1 MAKVKITGHASG
13 TGILTVTAP
22 NTSTDRTITLPDAT
36 GTLLTE
42 VADDAITL
50 AKMASGTDGN
60 VISYDASGN
69 PVAVATG
76 SAGQVLTSAGA
87 GAPPTFAAGGDF
99 VTISSAKSEVDVANL
114 DVTLPTGYTS
124 FVLCGRFF
132 PATDG
137 QQLHLRFSIDSASS
151 YESGSNYNYGKFDIG
166 ASSTIAAE
174 HGASQTQIVLNNG
187 DGNAITEGS
196 FFNIEIEPSIADGNY
211 NSYNSVAWKG
221 YRLDGSTNYRALLGT
236 GVFQSDATTRAT
248 HLRLFYASGN
258 VSEYHYTLFGRKS

>member
-1 MAKVKITGHASG
+1 MSTIKSADEHLTLNADGTSKNILFQADGVQKASISSAG
-13 TGILTVTAP
+13 LF
-22 NTSTDRTITLPDAT
+22 TSTTIDAT
-36 GTLLTE
+36 ALTGNLP
-42 VADDAITL
+42 AISG
-50 AKMASGTDGN
+50 ASL
-60 VISYDASGN
+60 
-69 PVAVATG
+69 TG
-76 SAGQVLTSAGA
+76 VQ
-87 GAPPTFAAGGDF
+87 GDF
-99 VTISSAKSEVDVANL
+99 VTISSVKSEVDVANL
-114 DVTLPTGYTS
+114 DITLPTGYIS

-137 QQLHLRFSIDSASS
+137 QSLQLRFSIDSASS